1 MDHTVAAMA
10 PSTYLSER
18 RAKAMPRGPAQCV
31 SLNAVHKPCQR
42 AMHSSQDKESP
53 PFSRAQIAVLF
64 SRIEHDAMALAIELD
79 ELPVINPS
87 CDASDNPSVHIENIT
102 T

>member
-1 MDHTVAAMA
+1 MA
-10 PSTYLSER
+10 SSMFLSER
-18 RAKAMPRGPAQCV
+18 RARE
-31 SLNAVHKPCQR
+31 R
-42 AMHSSQDKESP
+42 FHSSQDKESP
-53 PFSRAQIAVLF
+53 PFSKAQIAVLF
-64 SRIEHDAMALAIELD
+64 SRIEHDVMAFAIELD